1 MGMPVVGAVQF
12 GALTHQ
18 SVRTC
23 PIQAHAIVDSPACC
37 AAIDHGSGSMTFDF
51 VAAVAL

>member
-1 MGMPVVGAVQF
+1 MPVVDAVQF

-23 PIQAHAIVDSPACC
+23 PIQAHTIVDSPPVVPQSITDPEA
-37 AAIDHGSGSMTFDF
+37 
-51 VAAVAL
+51 